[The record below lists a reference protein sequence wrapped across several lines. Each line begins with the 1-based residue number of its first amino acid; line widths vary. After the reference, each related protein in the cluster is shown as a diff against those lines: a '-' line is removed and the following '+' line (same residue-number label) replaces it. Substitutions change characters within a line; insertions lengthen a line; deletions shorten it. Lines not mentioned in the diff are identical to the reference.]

1 MACIP
6 ALECNHLSA
15 IDSYGMAPY
24 GKAPYGMDSY
34 GMNFV

>member
-15 IDSYGMAPY
+15 MAPY
-24 GKAPYGMDSY
+24 DMDSYVLAPYGMTSY